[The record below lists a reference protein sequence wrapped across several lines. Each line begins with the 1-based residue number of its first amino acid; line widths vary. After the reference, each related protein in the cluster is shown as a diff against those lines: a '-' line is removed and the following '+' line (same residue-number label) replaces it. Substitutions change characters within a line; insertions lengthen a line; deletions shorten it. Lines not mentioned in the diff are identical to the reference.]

1 MVKFFG
7 ILLTGVLTSFFFFPF
22 EFSFLPGINVKMMLA
37 VLGLAFAAYE
47 LIRRRSIEIP
57 LELLLLAAF
66 AVSVSLASLVSMT
79 LNQTPDNTYATY
91 IISFFVWLNAAFAV
105 CCCIRAVHGRIDVR
119 LVLDYLVV
127 ICVFQCVI
135 SLVIDG
141 NPTLAR
147 WVNST
152 FEFGQQ
158 VTIDTKRLYGIG
170 ALLDVAGARYSA
182 VLVGLAFYL
191 SEVTGSLNTGRRI
204 FYILAFGA
212 ISVIGNMMARTTLVG
227 MIIGLVFIV
236 VGIVFRPS
244 QPGQEGGKTHQ
255 VLTWVVILTIGVIV
269 SIVLYDTNSQA
280 RKLFRFGFE
289 GFFSLAEKGRWE
301 VSSNEKL
308 KTMVVFPETLH
319 TWVIGDGYFE
329 NSRNDPNYLGDA
341 TNMGYYMGTDV
352 GYLRFIFYF
361 GVPGLLCM
369 MSVIIGSAIV
379 CTRHFQKE
387 KWLFIMALLV
397 GLAVWL
403 KVSTDIF
410 CFFAMFLSAAAL
422 HEEEP
427 EEELLQHA

>member
-289 GFFSLAEKGRWE
+289 GFFSLAEEGRWE

-329 NSRNDPNYLGDA
+329 NSRYDPNYLGTA
-341 TNMGYYMGTDV
+341 TDMGYYMGTDV

-379 CTRHFQKE
+379 CMRHFQKE

-422 HEEEP
+422 QEEATEEEP
-427 EEELLQHA
+427 QYA

>member
-1 MVKFFG
+1 MVKFIG
-7 ILLTGVLTSFFFFPF
+7 ILLTGILTSFFFFPF
-22 EFSFLPGINVKMMLA
+22 EFTFLPGVNVKMMLA
-37 VLGLAFAAYE
+37 VLGLVFAAFE
-47 LIRRRSIEIP
+47 LIKRKCFLIP

-66 AVSVSLASLVSMT
+66 AVSVSLISLISIT
-79 LNQTPDNTYATY
+79 LNQTPDNTYASY
-91 IISFFVWLNAAFAV
+91 IISFAVWLSAAFAV
-105 CCCIRAVHGRIDVR
+105 CSFIRIVHRRIDVQ
-119 LVLDYLVV
+119 LVLDYLVAV
-127 ICVFQCVI
+127 CFFQCVI
-135 SLVIDG
+135 SLVIDH
-141 NPTLAR
+141 NLSLAR

-158 VTIDTKRLYGIG
+158 VTIDTERLYGIG

-289 GFFSLAEKGRWE
+289 GFFSLAEEGRWE

-319 TWVIGDGYFE
+319 TWILGDGYFE
-329 NSRNDPNYLGDA
+329 NSRYDPNYLGTA
-341 TNMGYYMGTDV
+341 TDMGYYMGTDV

-369 MSVIIGSAIV
+369 MAVIIGSAIV
-379 CTRHFQKE
+379 CLRHFPRE
-387 KWLFIMALLV
+387 RWLFLMALLV
-397 GLAVWL
+397 GLTVWL

-410 CFFAMFLSAAAL
+410 CFFALFLSAAAL
-422 HEEEP
+422 QEEDP
-427 EEELLQHA
+427 EEALQNA